1 MILLAARGLRVSP
14 RVVKRAISPYVASTA
29 KGRLHG
35 NSHKATLSVEILVED
50 HLTAADAA

>member
-1 MILLAARGLRVSP
+1 MSP

-35 NSHKATLSVEILVED
+35 HSYKATLSIETLTGD
-50 HLTAADAA
+50 HLTVGRRRITERPWP